1 MECIL
6 SSKSYAKEQ
15 VSRKLNSNKFQHLQL
30 TINQMKIPQEEHSYE
45 RENVVSNVILNDIE
59 ERDARLLKKN
69 IIEYKNIRIYI
80 T

>member
-1 MECIL
+1 MEYIL

-15 VSRKLNSNKFQHLQL
+15 VSNKLNSNKVQHLQL
-30 TINQMKIPQEEHSYE
+30 TINQVKIPQEEHSYE

-69 IIEYKNIRIYI
+69 VIEYKNIRIYI